1 MKKKYLA
8 LALSGI
14 MLASVAMG
22 CGSKKTPADNNDSKV
37 TTPAPETSSDEYTLP
52 DETTSYNNEETEEV
66 TKPSEESTE
75 EKEEETTTAAAE
87 EETTEKQTEGPTQK
101 PTEKPTAKPTEAPTV
116 KPTVAPTKPVVK
128 PTEPPTTKPTV
139 APTQAP
145 TQKPTQPPTTKPTQ
159 PPTQKPTEPP
169 TTLAPALYIKEI
181 DGIPYTVDESKN
193 KAYIEEFAITL
204 AVLDGK
210 VFPDTIHLP
219 YEVDGYVVDYFCVV
233 SPLGD
238 LTVKNLYVDER
249 VEKLFSFLDAT
260 VNITDNLYWYNTD
273 IENWNPGQQHN
284 IWFEGLGKYCTLHL
298 GVKST
303 DLIVAQG
310 TGFAP
315 GSKDKYFSINELYTT
330 MNRTAGVAYRTFVC
344 TDGTFSFNW

>member
-87 EETTEKQTEGPTQK
+87 DETTEKQTEGSTEK

-116 KPTVAPTKPVVK
+116 KPTVAPTQPVVK

-145 TQKPTQPPTTKPTQ
+145 TTKPTQAPTQKPTQ

-169 TTLAPALYIKEI
+169 TTLAPAICTKVI
-181 DGIPYTVDESKN
+181 DGIPYTIDMDK
-193 KAYIEEFAITL
+193 KIAYIELGVIFESTI
-204 AVLDGK
+204 
-210 VFPDTIHLP
+210 PDTVHLP
-219 YEVDGYVVDYFCVV
+219 YEIDGYVVDYFYHEHTLIGLV
-233 SPLGD
+233 
-238 LTVKNLYVDER
+238 TKNLYVDER
-249 VEKLFSFLDAT
+249 IEKLWDFITTADEISD
-260 VNITDNLYWYNTD
+260 NIYWYNSNV
-273 IENWNPGQQHN
+273 ENWNPGHEHN
-284 IWFEGLGKYCTLHL
+284 IWFDRIGKYCTLHL

-303 DLIVAQG
+303 ELIVAQG

>member
-8 LALSGI
+8 LALTGI

-22 CGSKKTPADNNDSKV
+22 CGNKKTPADNNDSKV

-75 EKEEETTTAAAE
+75 EKEEETTTAASE
-87 EETTEKQTEGPTQK
+87 EETTEKQTEGPAQK
-101 PTEKPTAKPTEAPTV
+101 PTEKPTVKPTEAPTV

-139 APTQAP
+139 APTQA
-145 TQKPTQPPTTKPTQ
+145 PTTKPTQ

-284 IWFEGLGKYCTLHL
+284 IWFDSIGPNCTLHL
-298 GVKST
+298 GVNAA
-303 DLIVAQG
+303 DIYVAQG

-315 GSKDKYFSINELYTT
+315 GSPTYYYSIKELAEEGS
-330 MNRTAGVAYRTFVC
+330 RQGGVAYRTFVC
-344 TDGTFSFNW
+344 ADGTFSFAKQPGE

>member
-8 LALSGI
+8 LALTGI

-22 CGSKKTPADNNDSKV
+22 CGSKKTPTDNDSKV

-75 EKEEETTTAAAE
+75 EKEEETTTAAAEEETTAAAE

-145 TQKPTQPPTTKPTQ
+145 TQKPTQPPT
-159 PPTQKPTEPP
+159 QKPTEPP
-169 TTLAPALYIKEI
+169 TTLAPAIYTKVV
-181 DGIPYTVDESKN
+181 DGIPYTIDRDK
-193 KAYIEEFAITL
+193 KIAYIEWGILFECTI
-204 AVLDGK
+204 
-210 VFPDTIHLP
+210 PDTVHLP
-219 YEVDGYVVDYFCVV
+219 YEIDGYVVDYFYVDDC
-233 SPLGD
+233 LIG
-238 LTVKNLYVDER
+238 LKVKNLHVDER
-249 VEKLFSFLDAT
+249 IERFFTIAGSLTK
-260 VNITDNLYWYNTD
+260 ITDNLYWNNSN

-284 IWFEGLGKYCTLHL
+284 IWFTSLGNYCTLHL
-298 GVKST
+298 GVNAA
-303 DLIVAQG
+303 DIYVAQG

-315 GSKDKYFSINELYTT
+315 GSPTYYYSIKELAEEGS
-330 MNRTAGVAYRTFVC
+330 RQGDVGYRTFVC
-344 TDGTFSFNW
+344 TDGTFSFAD

>member
-1 MKKKYLA
+1 MKRKYLA
-8 LALSGI
+8 VMLTGI
-14 MLASVAMG
+14 IMAAAVMG
-22 CGSKKTPADNNDSKV
+22 CKGNKPADSEKV
-37 TTPAPETSSDEYTLP
+37 TTEGTTTVEE
-52 DETTSYNNEETEEV
+52 ETTTVVDDSTKEEETKASE
-66 TKPSEESTE
+66 EESTE

-87 EETTEKQTEGPTQK
+87 DETTEKQTERPTQK
-101 PTEKPTAKPTEAPTV
+101 PTEKPTVKPTEAPTA

-128 PTEPPTTKPTV
+128 PTEPPTAKPTV

-145 TQKPTQPPTTKPTQ
+145 TQKPTQAPTTKPTQ

-169 TTLAPALYIKEI
+169 TTLAPVLYIKEI
-181 DGIPYTVDESKN
+181 DGIPYTVDGSKN

-273 IENWNPGQQHN
+273 IENWNPGREHN
-284 IWFEGLGKYCTLHL
+284 IWLDSIGKYCTLHL

-303 DLIVAQG
+303 DLIFAQG
-310 TGFAP
+310 TGFVP
-315 GSKDKYFSINELYTT
+315 GSPTYYKSVKEVCENSD
-330 MNRTAGVAYRTFVC
+330 TAGIHGLAYQTFVC
-344 TDGTFSFNW
+344 TDGTYSLKK